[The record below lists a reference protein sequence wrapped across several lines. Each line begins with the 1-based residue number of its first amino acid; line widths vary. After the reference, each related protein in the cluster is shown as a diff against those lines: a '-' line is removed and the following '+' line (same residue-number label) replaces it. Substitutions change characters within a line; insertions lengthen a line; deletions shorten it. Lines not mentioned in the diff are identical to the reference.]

1 MGQDTYNKWEQSCDN
16 QTEQADGLCEGED
29 QVDIQKDDETGNEK
43 QCKYEEEHKCSC
55 ENEGLP
61 TVEELQE
68 QLNKVISEKNEYLS
82 LAQRLQADFDNY
94 RKRNKSALAEAYES
108 ATVDT
113 ISAFLPV
120 LDNLERALES
130 ASSSSS
136 DDSIVKGI
144 EMVTRQFV
152 DVLKKLGVE
161 EIEALGKTF
170 DPQLH
175 NAVMKTELED
185 GMEENTVVEVIQ
197 KGYKYKDRV
206 IRYSMVK
213 VAVSQ

>member
-1 MGQDTYNKWEQSCDN
+1 MQQDNESCDGGQCGKN
-16 QTEQADGLCEGED
+16 GEH
-29 QVDIQKDDETGNEK
+29 T
-43 QCKYEEEHKCSC
+43 CSC
-55 ENEGLP
+55 NDKQQLTIED
-61 TVEELQE
+61 LQE
-68 QLNKVISEKNEYLS
+68 QLNKVNSEKEQYLS

-94 RKRNKSALAEAYES
+94 RKRNKSALAEAHET

-130 ASSSSS
+130 TSKSSSE
-136 DDSIVKGI
+136 DSIVKGI
-144 EMVTRQFV
+144 ELVKNQFV

-161 EIEALGKTF
+161 EIDALGKEF

-175 NAVMKTELED
+175 NAVMRTEAKD
-185 GMEENTVVEVIQ
+185 GIEENTVVEVIQ